1 MNYEQC
7 LEFLSHSN
15 KDIDV
20 DSQTLIEIAFNYK
33 ITNSLLAD
41 LELFYRLQ
49 NRKGPA
55 QLNILKAFKRLS
67 LHQDSQ
73 SKKMHWLV
81 LPATPDDIIDL
92 IKKSIKENKE
102 IKEENIQMFF

>member
-1 MNYEQC
+1 M
-7 LEFLSHSN
+7 
-15 KDIDV
+15 
-20 DSQTLIEIAFNYK
+20 
-33 ITNSLLAD
+33 
-41 LELFYRLQ
+41 
-49 NRKGPA
+49 
-55 QLNILKAFKRLS
+55 NILKAFKRLS

-102 IKEENIQMFF
+102 IKEENI